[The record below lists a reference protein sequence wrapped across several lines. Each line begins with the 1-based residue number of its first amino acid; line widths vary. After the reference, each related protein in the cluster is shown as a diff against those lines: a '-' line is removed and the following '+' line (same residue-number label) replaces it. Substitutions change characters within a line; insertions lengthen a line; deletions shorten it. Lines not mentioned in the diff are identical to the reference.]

1 MYGTLRKNIGFSLLP
16 WAFLFLFE
24 PSYALF
30 DPLPDFIGYFII
42 CVAIINMADINIR
55 VREAF
60 CAFRKAIVISILK
73 YASIYLLDRFFVE
86 QEQTV
91 SILLFVFIFSFCELV
106 VLIPAYKK
114 LFEGMLSLGML
125 YGGEAVYH
133 TNKKGGANLTEK
145 AFRFSVLFLIAQKS
159 LAALPE
165 FTTLTLNDS
174 YEFIKLLRVFSIILA
189 IPFGVAWLVK
199 MTKYCQMV
207 REDKPFI
214 EAVSNLYTEK
224 ADANPNFF
232 TVRVLS
238 VGILMFTVGFAL
250 SLDVYSEHINL
261 LPDFIGYA
269 VIALAALFLRDF
281 SDKWIRVIVT
291 SALGIASSVTFQI
304 FNKKLMDNFFL
315 SEITKNIEAYN
326 AYYTVFAIRIVE
338 AILFV
343 VVLGTVVSFMSD
355 IFSGYTDLS
364 RDDLQ
369 REHKML
375 EKTFVRISI
384 FAFVT
389 AIITAAST
397 VFYGYAQ
404 PMYYLRWYYSYSL
417 LISFVLNVVFV
428 FAICHFFNVIKNC
441 IRRRYSLYL

>member
-1 MYGTLRKNIGFSLLP
+1 MYGILRKNIGFTLLP

-42 CVAIINMADINIR
+42 CVAIINMSDINIR

-60 CAFRKAIVISILK
+60 VAFRKAIVLSFLK
-73 YASIYLLDRFFVE
+73 YASIYFLNKFFVE
-86 QEQTV
+86 AEQTV
-91 SILLFVFIFSFCELV
+91 SLLIFVFIFSFCELI

-125 YGGEAVYH
+125 YGGEAVYF
-133 TNKKGGANLTEK
+133 TKKEGGANLTEK
-145 AFRFSVLFLIAQKS
+145 AFRFTVLFLITQKV

-174 YEFIKLLRVFSIILA
+174 YEFIKLLRAFSMILV
-189 IPFGVAWLVK
+189 IPFGIIWLVK
-199 MTKYCQMV
+199 MTKYCKAV
-207 REDKPFI
+207 REDQPFI
-214 EAVSNLYTEK
+214 EAISSLYEEK

-238 VGILMFTVGFAL
+238 VGILMFIVGFAL
-250 SLDVYSEHINL
+250 SLDIYSEHINL
-261 LPDFIGYA
+261 LPDFLGYA

-281 SDKWIRVIVT
+281 SDKWIGVLIT
-291 SALGIASSVTFQI
+291 SVFGVASSVAFQI
-304 FNKKLMDNFFL
+304 YNKKLMENFFL
-315 SEITKNIEAYN
+315 SEITKDIEAYN
-326 AYYTVFAIRIVE
+326 AYYTAFAIRIVE

-343 VVLGTVVSFMSD
+343 IVLGTVISFMSD

-364 RDDLQ
+364 RDNLQ

-375 EKTFVRISI
+375 EKTFIKISI

-389 AIITAAST
+389 AIFTAVSG

-404 PMYYLRWYYSYSL
+404 PMYYLKWYYSYSL
-417 LISFVLNVVFV
+417 LISFVLNAVFV
-428 FAICHFFNVIKNC
+428 LAIYHFFDVIKNC
-441 IRRRYSLYL
+441 IRRRYKLYL

>member
-1 MYGTLRKNIGFSLLP
+1 MYGILRKNIGFSLLP

-42 CVAIINMADINIR
+42 CVAIINMSDINIR

-60 CAFRKAIVISILK
+60 FAFRKAIVISILK
-73 YASIYLLDRFFVE
+73 YASIYLLDKFFVE
-86 QEQTV
+86 AEHTV
-91 SILLFVFIFSFCELV
+91 SLLIFVFIFSFCELV

-125 YGGEAVYH
+125 YGGEAVYYSK
-133 TNKKGGANLTEK
+133 KKGRANLTEK
-145 AFRFSVLFLIAQKS
+145 AYRLSIFFLIIQKS

-165 FTTLTLNDS
+165 FTTLTLNES
-174 YEFIKLLRVFSIILA
+174 YEFIILLRVFSIILI

-199 MTKYCQMV
+199 MIRYCKMV
-207 REDKPFI
+207 REVKPFI
-214 EAVSNLYTEK
+214 DTVSRLYVEK

-238 VGILMFTVGFAL
+238 VGIFMFTVGFAL

-269 VIALAALFLRDF
+269 VIAMAAMFLRAF
-281 SDKWIRVIVT
+281 SDKWIDVLVT
-291 SALGIASSVTFQI
+291 SIIGIASSATFQI

-315 SEITKNIEAYN
+315 SEITKNIDAYN

-343 VVLGTVVSFMSD
+343 VILGTVISFMSD
-355 IFSGYTDLS
+355 IFSGYTDLA
-364 RDDLQ
+364 REDLK
-369 REHKML
+369 REHKFL
-375 EKTFVRISI
+375 
-384 FAFVT
+384 
-389 AIITAAST
+389 
-397 VFYGYAQ
+397 YA
-404 PMYYLRWYYSYSL
+404 L
-417 LISFVLNVVFV
+417 F
-428 FAICHFFNVIKNC
+428 
-441 IRRRYSLYL
+441 

>member
-1 MYGTLRKNIGFSLLP
+1 MYGMLRKNIGFSLLP
-16 WAFLFLFE
+16 WAFIFLFE

-30 DPLPDFIGYFII
+30 DPLPDFVGYFII

-60 CAFRKAIVISILK
+60 YAFRKAIVISVLK
-73 YASIYLLDRFFVE
+73 YATIYLLDKFFVE
-86 QEQTV
+86 EEQTV
-91 SILLFVFIFSFCELV
+91 SLLIFVFIFSFCELM

-125 YGGEAVYH
+125 FGGDAVYF
-133 TNKKGGANLTEK
+133 TKKKGGTNLTEK
-145 AFRFSVLFLIAQKS
+145 AFRFSVLFLIIQKS

-165 FTTLTLNDS
+165 FTTLSLNDS
-174 YEFIKLLRVFSIILA
+174 YEFIKLLRVFSIILV
-189 IPFGVAWLVK
+189 IPFGVFWLIK
-199 MTKYCQMV
+199 MTKYCKIV
-207 REDKPFI
+207 SEDKTFI

-224 ADANPNFF
+224 SNANPNFF

-281 SDKWIRVIVT
+281 SDKWVSVLVASI
-291 SALGIASSVTFQI
+291 LGIASSVAFQI

-315 SEITKNIEAYN
+315 SEITKDIDAYN
-326 AYYTVFAIRIVE
+326 AYYTAFAIRIVE
-338 AILFV
+338 AILFI

-355 IFSGYTDLS
+355 IYSEYTDLA
-364 RDDLQ
+364 RDDLK
-369 REHKML
+369 REHRLL
-375 EKTFVRISI
+375 EKTFIKISI
-384 FAFVT
+384 FAFIT
-389 AIITAAST
+389 AILTAVST

-417 LISFVLNVVFV
+417 LISFVLNAAFV
-428 FAICHFFNVIKNC
+428 FAICHFFDVVKNC